1 MTELEKIQERAIL
14 VAADTGEY
22 DIEISLDELEEL
34 ANSAEVTVVGRASQK
49 RESPDPGS
57 FLGKGRLE
65 EIRDFGAAN
74 EVNLLIFDQE
84 LSTAQIRNI
93 EEITDIRTI
102 DRTMLI
108 LDIFGQRAKSS
119 EGRLQVELAQ
129 QRYMLP
135 RLMGMGK
142 SLSRL
147 GGGGG
152 GAVGARRGA
161 GETKLETDRRHIRRR
176 ISTLEEQLEELERRR
191 GDVRKRR
198 KKNSVQ
204 TVAIVGYTNVGK
216 STLLN
221 ALTQSEVLAEDMLF
235 ATLDP
240 TARKLELPDGRNIV
254 MVDTVGLIRRLPHHL
269 VEAFKS
275 TLEEARD
282 ADLVLNVCD
291 ASSPDADEQAAVA
304 ADLLGQLQ
312 ATSPVIVVLN
322 KCDLVEDVTST
333 MRGGVRISA
342 KTGMG
347 FDALLKEMQNHLP
360 PTSRRMTLLV
370 PYDQGALLSRIR
382 ENGKIFKETF
392 EEKGVMAD
400 ALVDVRLQKEAAPYA
415 VEQA

>member
-291 ASSPDADEQAAVA
+291 ASSPDAEEQAAVA

-342 KTGMG
+342 KTGVG

-392 EEKGVMAD
+392 EENGVMAD

>member
-34 ANSAEVTVVGRASQK
+34 ANSAEVIVVGRASQK

-221 ALTQSEVLAEDMLF
+221 ALTQSEVLAEDMLY

-291 ASSPDADEQAAVA
+291 ASSPDAEEQAAVA

-392 EEKGVMAD
+392 EENGVMAD

>member
-34 ANSAEVTVVGRASQK
+34 ANSAEVIVVGRASQK

-291 ASSPDADEQAAVA
+291 ASSPDAEEQAAVA

-342 KTGMG
+342 KTGVG
-347 FDALLKEMQNHLP
+347 FDSLLKEMQNHLP

-392 EEKGVMAD
+392 EENGVMAD

>member
-291 ASSPDADEQAAVA
+291 ASSPDAEEQAAVA

-347 FDALLKEMQNHLP
+347 FDALLKEMQNYLP

-392 EEKGVMAD
+392 EENGVMAD

>member
-291 ASSPDADEQAAVA
+291 ASSPDAEEQAAVA

-342 KTGMG
+342 KTGVG
-347 FDALLKEMQNHLP
+347 FDSLLKEMQNHLP

-392 EEKGVMAD
+392 EENGVMAD

>member
-34 ANSAEVTVVGRASQK
+34 ANSAEVIVVGRASQK

-291 ASSPDADEQAAVA
+291 ASSPDAEEQAAVA

-342 KTGMG
+342 KTGVG

>member
-1 MTELEKIQERAIL
+1 
-14 VAADTGEY
+14 
-22 DIEISLDELEEL
+22 
-34 ANSAEVTVVGRASQK
+34 
-49 RESPDPGS
+49 
-57 FLGKGRLE
+57 
-65 EIRDFGAAN
+65 
-74 EVNLLIFDQE
+74 
-84 LSTAQIRNI
+84 
-93 EEITDIRTI
+93 
-102 DRTMLI
+102 
-108 LDIFGQRAKSS
+108 
-119 EGRLQVELAQ
+119 
-129 QRYMLP
+129 
-135 RLMGMGK
+135 
-142 SLSRL
+142 
-147 GGGGG
+147 
-152 GAVGARRGA
+152 
-161 GETKLETDRRHIRRR
+161 
-176 ISTLEEQLEELERRR
+176 
-191 GDVRKRR
+191 
-198 KKNSVQ
+198 
-204 TVAIVGYTNVGK
+204 
-216 STLLN
+216 
-221 ALTQSEVLAEDMLF
+221 
-235 ATLDP
+235 
-240 TARKLELPDGRNIV
+240 
-254 MVDTVGLIRRLPHHL
+254 VGLIRRLPHHL

-291 ASSPDADEQAAVA
+291 ASSPDAEEQAAVA

-347 FDALLKEMQNHLP
+347 FDALLKEMQNYLP

>member
-291 ASSPDADEQAAVA
+291 ASSPDAEGQAAVA